1 MFQGNFQVGLEF
13 CLVYTVFSWSSLC
26 ILPWTLFLLSWHLHR
41 AGLRAVSNYTI
52 LFDLIDIFGFQ
63 KFLYIE
69 SSKVILLQK
78 YFVFFR
84 QLMLSL
90 VWQVRR
96 VLGVPDRVTDIFGN
110 ILPLARIFIESE
122 VASEEADAAEVAR
135 LGRSDKGRTRK

>member
-69 SSKVILLQK
+69 SSMLQK
-78 YFVFFR
+78 
-84 QLMLSL
+84 LMLSL

>member
-41 AGLRAVSNYTI
+41 AGLRAVSNNTI

-69 SSKVILLQK
+69 SSMLQK
-78 YFVFFR
+78 
-84 QLMLSL
+84 LMLSL